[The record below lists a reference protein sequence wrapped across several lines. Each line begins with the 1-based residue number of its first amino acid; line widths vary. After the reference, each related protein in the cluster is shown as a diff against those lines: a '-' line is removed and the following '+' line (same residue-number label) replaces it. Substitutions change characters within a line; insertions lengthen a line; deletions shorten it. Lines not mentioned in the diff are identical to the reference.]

1 MPIPLKLIAANDPF
15 AALVALADVLDGKQ
29 ALFVTPPEVN
39 GLMPEVHGL
48 TPEVDDHYAAIVE
61 SSGST
66 GVPKRIG
73 LTVQNLL
80 TSARATQARLGG
92 PGQWLLALPINYI
105 AGLQVLVRSDLAD
118 TQPILMNSSV
128 PFSAEGF
135 GRASSLMTGERR
147 FTSLVPAQLERLAEA
162 VDQDDFLLGQLRS
175 FDAIL
180 VGGQAANPA
189 TVERLRDL
197 GVKVVV
203 TYGMTETSGGCV
215 YDGVPLDGVEV
226 SLGERGL
233 ITLTGPMVVGGSV
246 TTNDLGELD
255 ADGRLSVLGRADRV
269 INSGGIKLSL
279 DLVEQWTRSQPGVR
293 DAVSLPISNPQY
305 GETFICWMVV
315 FDPERHHLDADKAVA
330 ELGLPA
336 KFAVWATTEE
346 IPLLGNGK
354 PDYQGLAENFAAYQ
368 NQLREARA
376 RGEI

>member
-15 AALVALADVLDGKQ
+15 VALVALADVLDGKQ
-29 ALFVTPPEVN
+29 ALFITPPEVN
-39 GLMPEVHGL
+39 GLMPEVNGL
-48 TPEVDDHYAAIVE
+48 PPEVDDHYAAIVE

-73 LTVQNLL
+73 LTVENLL
-80 TSARATQARLGG
+80 SSARATQVRLGG

-105 AGLQVLVRSDLAD
+105 AGFQVLVRSHLAD
-118 TQPILMNSSV
+118 TQPILMNTSV

-147 FTSLVPAQLERLAEA
+147 FTSLVPTQLERLAEA
-162 VDQDDFLLGQLRS
+162 VKQDDFLLGQLRS
-175 FDAIL
+175 FDAVL

-189 TVERLRDL
+189 TVGRLREL

-226 SLGERGL
+226 TLGERGL
-233 ITLTGPMVVGGSV
+233 ITLSGPMVVGGSV

-255 ADGRLSVLGRADRV
+255 ADGSLSVLGRADRV

-279 DLVEQWTRSQPGVR
+279 DLVEQWAKSQPGVR
-293 DAVSLPISNPQY
+293 DAVSLPISNPQF

-315 FDPERHHLDADKAVA
+315 FDPERHNLDAEKAVA
-330 ELGLPA
+330 ELGLPSR
-336 KFAVWATTEE
+336 FAVWATTEE